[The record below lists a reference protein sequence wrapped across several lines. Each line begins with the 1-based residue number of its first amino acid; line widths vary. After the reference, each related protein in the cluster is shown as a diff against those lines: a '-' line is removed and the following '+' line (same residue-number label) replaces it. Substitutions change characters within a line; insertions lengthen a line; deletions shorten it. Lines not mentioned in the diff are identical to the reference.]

1 MHARARKRAEH
12 RQGNNSP
19 SLASVAT
26 TATLATSLAAKTKA
40 AQQARA
46 TAPATPVMVLW
57 ATVAR
62 GGRKE
67 GAEKAAEVTVEEERP
82 VEEMEVRICSRS
94 HLCLRR

>member
-1 MHARARKRAEH
+1 MAAAEAA
-12 RQGNNSP
+12 
-19 SLASVAT
+19 LMAAAAMVAAA
-26 TATLATSLAAKTKA
+26 TATAAA
-40 AQQARA
+40 AMAAAARVAAVA

-94 HLCLRR
+94 HLCPRR